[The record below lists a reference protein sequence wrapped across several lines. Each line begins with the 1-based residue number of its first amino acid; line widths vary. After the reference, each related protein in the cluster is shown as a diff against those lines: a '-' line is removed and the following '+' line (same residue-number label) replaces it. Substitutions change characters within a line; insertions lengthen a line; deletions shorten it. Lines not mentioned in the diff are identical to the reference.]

1 MQYVFIEFA
10 HLEQS
15 DNFSAAPPFT
25 LQTFYSFFFFCD
37 SADLTFA
44 FVVIVTI
51 VFSQTSIHANAESIC
66 IIF

>member
-15 DNFSAAPPFT
+15 DDFSAAPPFT
-25 LQTFYSFFFFCD
+25 LQTFYSFFFCD